1 MPLMSR
7 EKRDARIREDW
18 LPDPEVWKFIHECL
32 EKRFNVDAARLDERW
47 IPLGIVGTL
56 MWVEV
61 TGWWI
66 IENSGITATGEQ
78 FDTAH
83 MYDGGELDPQGL
95 LVLRYLEDKAKEYL
109 KIRWDDPGLN
119 GDEKGEILGFLRRCV
134 YESSDVPVPPIEI
147 LISIVWGT
155 MVWSLTQK
163 GRNWVQRLDAMFD
176 CTVTEGVSYKAR
188 DENYPEGELLD
199 PALVE
204 DTERG
209 LGVCAKCHS
218 KLWCVKSHCHEGEM
232 FSLCYN
238 CMIEEGDKIQYGWV
252 TWTENANTMCSFD
265 ASKQNLDCA
274 SCRCP
279 HAIEGANERFTDFTL
294 NRMKAKGSQR
304 LLEFEEA
311 AQRVGGVFGRTPD
324 ELVRYFK
331 S

>member
-1 MPLMSR
+1 
-7 EKRDARIREDW
+7 
-18 LPDPEVWKFIHECL
+18 
-32 EKRFNVDAARLDERW
+32 
-47 IPLGIVGTL
+47 
-56 MWVEV
+56 
-61 TGWWI
+61 
-66 IENSGITATGEQ
+66 
-78 FDTAH
+78 
-83 MYDGGELDPQGL
+83 
-95 LVLRYLEDKAKEYL
+95 
-109 KIRWDDPGLN
+109 
-119 GDEKGEILGFLRRCV
+119 
-134 YESSDVPVPPIEI
+134 
-147 LISIVWGT
+147 
-155 MVWSLTQK
+155 
-163 GRNWVQRLDAMFD
+163 MFD